1 MVLKLISILLYQ
13 NQSFGEAFFYGG
25 FTALLFSGVVW
36 LISKIHKHRDER
48 KEFDTV
54 TREETFGT
62 KEESIKSKQTNSK
75 TEGQNETTDDELPV
89 WSLVLAIIA
98 IIIPI
103 IILFCVD

>member
-1 MVLKLISILLYQ
+1 MVIKLISILLYQ

-25 FTALLFSGVVW
+25 FTTLLFSGVVW

-75 TEGQNETTDDELPV
+75 TEGQNEITDDELPV
-89 WSLVLAIIA
+89 WLFVLAIM
-98 IIIPI
+98 IIILPMVF
-103 IILFCVD
+103 LFCVD